1 MFLSL
6 SLPTACIAQY
16 LPKCLYSTETAK
28 YPKITTH
35 YTIHPRENDARWKD
49 VSMERDTDE
58 VDIVIVGGGPAGLSA
73 AIRAK
78 QLAAEK
84 EKEIRVCVI
93 EKASEVGGHI
103 LSGAVLD
110 PITLNELLPNWKEMD
125 GHPLKTPV
133 THDTFAF
140 LTETGRIS
148 IPIFPGWP
156 MDNRGNYIVR
166 LGHVVRWL
174 GEVAENLGVEI
185 YPGCAAAEVLYHDDG
200 SVKGIAT
207 NDMGIAK
214 DGSPKDGFARGMEIH
229 GKTTIFAEGCRGH
242 LTKQMLSKFNLT
254 ENTQPQ
260 TYGIG
265 LKEVWEIAPEHHKP
279 GLVEHTI
286 GWPLDK
292 NTYGGSFL
300 YHLNEDSPLIAIGY
314 VVGLD
319 YSNPWISPYQEFQK
333 FKTHPTVRKVLE
345 NGTRIAYGARA
356 INEGGFQCLPK
367 LTFPGGC
374 LTGSFVSLNKK
385 KTIEI
390 LVQNEFFIALVFR
403 ICRMFGRIFERSSNQ
418 GITLCYEK
426 WHVGS

>member
-1 MFLSL
+1 MRILQQ
-6 SLPTACIAQY
+6 TQQQIT
-16 LPKCLYSTETAK
+16 KCLYSSEASK

-35 YTIHPRENDARWKD
+35 YTVHPREKDARWKD
-49 VSMERDTDE
+49 VPMERDADE
-58 VDIVIVGGGPAGLSA
+58 VDIVIVGGGPAGLAA
-73 AIRAK
+73 AIHAK

-93 EKASEVGGHI
+93 EKSSEIGGHI

-110 PITLNELLPNWKEMD
+110 PTSLNELLPNWKELD
-125 GHPLKTPV
+125 HPLKTPV
-133 THDTFAF
+133 THDNFAF

-174 GEVAENLGVEI
+174 GEIAENLGVEI
-185 YPGCAAAEVLYHDDG
+185 YPGCAASEVLFHEDG

-207 NDMGIAK
+207 NDLGIGK
-214 DGSPKDGFARGMEIH
+214 DGAPKDTFARGMEIH
-229 GKTTIFAEGCRGH
+229 GKSTIFAEGCRGH
-242 LTKQMLSKFNLT
+242 LTKQMLERFNLT
-254 ENTQPQ
+254 ANSEPQ

-265 LKEVWEIAPEHHKP
+265 LKEVWEISPENHKP

-300 YHLNEDSPLIAIGY
+300 YHLNEDSPLIAIGF
-314 VVGLD
+314 VIGLD
-319 YSNPWISPYQEFQK
+319 YSNPWLSPYQEFQK
-333 FKTHPTVRKVLE
+333 YKTHPSIRKTLE
-345 NGTRIAYGARA
+345 GGTRIAYGARA
-356 INEGGFQCLPK
+356 LNEGGFQSIPK

-374 LTGSFVSLNKK
+374 LTGLYFFLILFEFVLFLCVTYN
-385 KTIEI
+385 
-390 LVQNEFFIALVFR
+390 FFYY
-403 ICRMFGRIFERSSNQ
+403 Q
-418 GITLCYEK
+418 
-426 WHVGS
+426 